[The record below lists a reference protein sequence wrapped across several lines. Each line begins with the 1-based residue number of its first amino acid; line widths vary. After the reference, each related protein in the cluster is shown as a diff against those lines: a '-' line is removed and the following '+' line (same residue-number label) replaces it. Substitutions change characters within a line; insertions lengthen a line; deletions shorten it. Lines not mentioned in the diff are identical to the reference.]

1 MPPPSEIAIP
11 VRPPRSASTACSDSG
26 PTPSASSAASTSA
39 STSATSASFS
49 VPRARSSLPPPTLAA
64 PSGTARRA
72 PSASLIKLSR
82 KRHRAAGNR
91 MRGALTVR
99 GMTRR
104 RSILAIAAAGLTATA
119 LTAQPAAARPPSPPG
134 PPGPPATA
142 SVRLLA
148 LNDCHGNLEPPTGS
162 SGRAIDENGDTVDA
176 GGAAYVAAHL
186 KRLRN
191 RDTLT
196 VAQGDLIG
204 ATPLISAAY
213 HDEPSVQFLG
223 DIGVTA
229 SA

>member
-1 MPPPSEIAIP
+1 
-11 VRPPRSASTACSDSG
+11 PR
-26 PTPSASSAASTSA
+26 
-39 STSATSASFS
+39 
-49 VPRARSSLPPPTLAA
+49 AA
-64 PSGTARRA
+64 PSGPARRA
-72 PSASLIKLSR
+72 PSASRIKLSR

-134 PPGPPATA
+134 PPATASLPFWGDDPPGPPATA

-148 LNDCHGNLEPPTGS
+148 LNDFHGNLEPPTGS

-229 SA
+229 SAVGNHEFDEGYEELLRIQHGGCHPED